1 MFYKTD
7 VLEDFAKTQ
16 KNPSV
21 LETCFNKVSGLLKET
36 PVQMF
41 SCKFCKIFKKT
52 YFIEHF
58 RATAFAF

>member
-7 VLEDFAKTQ
+7 VLEDFAKHKKT
-16 KNPSV
+16 SV
-21 LETCFNKVSGLLKET
+21 PESCFNKVADLLKET

-41 SCKFCKIFKKT
+41 SSKFCKIFKNV